1 MLDNNITTEKKKLTV
16 GLRTIITILAIVIV
30 IVGIVFV
37 LRLVG
42 KSQLSK
48 AIAGERN
55 VDVGESSTT
64 LSENQILYKGKVYQ
78 LNEDLI
84 SVLVM
89 GIDSETVEAVGG
101 QSWKADDTVNN
112 GGQADTLFLTVI
124 NPHTKEISFVAIN
137 RNTMADVDVW
147 DDEGNYTG
155 VVTQQISLQHG
166 YGDGGVESCERQV
179 KAVSRMLFNIPINS
193 YVAISMDGVPK
204 LNDAIGGVDVTV
216 LDDIVYP
223 EYNMNLHTG
232 ENVTLKGKTAYWYVR
247 LRNENAFN
255 SNQLRLDRQK
265 QYLKAFINKAKE
277 KSLSDIR
284 IALDLYK
291 TMGEYMVTD
300 IDLSTFTY
308 MATEYLNYDFDLDN
322 IYTLE
327 GETINGTQFEE
338 FYMDEDAAEEMIVNL
353 FYEEVK

>member
-89 GIDSETVEAVGG
+89 GIDSETVDAVGG
-101 QSWKADDTVNN
+101 QSWKAGDTANK

-193 YVAISMDGVPK
+193 YAAISMDGVPK

-223 EYNMNLHTG
+223 EYNMNLHKG

-255 SNQLRLDRQK
+255 SNQLRLNRQK